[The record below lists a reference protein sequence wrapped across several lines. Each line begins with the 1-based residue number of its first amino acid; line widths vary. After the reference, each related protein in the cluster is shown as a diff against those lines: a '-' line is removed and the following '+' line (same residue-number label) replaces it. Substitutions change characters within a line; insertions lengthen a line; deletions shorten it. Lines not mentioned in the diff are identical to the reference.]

1 MKILWFGLAG
11 LVSGVVAGMGMGGG
25 TLLIPILSI
34 FLDVEQRTAQGINLI
49 VFVPMSLVALIIH
62 CKNKLVDFKVGL
74 PIMIAGIFSSVGG
87 SLLAMK
93 LSNDVLRKLFGGF
106 LLLVGIWQIVT
117 IFIPQNKQNS
127 TPQFRIVAGFKNR

>member
-11 LVSGVVAGMGMGGG
+11 LISGVVAGMGMGGG

-127 TPQFRIVAGFKNR
+127 TPKIKIVAGFKNR